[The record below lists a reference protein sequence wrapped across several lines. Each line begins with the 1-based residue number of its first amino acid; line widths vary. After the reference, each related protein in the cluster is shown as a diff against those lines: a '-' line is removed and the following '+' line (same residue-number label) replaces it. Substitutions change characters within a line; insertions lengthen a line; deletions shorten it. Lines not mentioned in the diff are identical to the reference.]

1 MGRKAATKRRQPP
14 ANGEAQRARSWSLL
28 CIWLALTALNLFI
41 YLPVGG
47 FEFVNWDDPSYITE
61 NAQVMKGLSR
71 ETFLWAI
78 TTARSPYWHP
88 VTWLTHLLDVRLFG
102 LDAGW
107 HHVTNA
113 VIHAINTLLIF
124 GLFRTMTGDDRR
136 SAFIAAVFGV
146 HPLHVES
153 VAWVTERKD
162 VLSTFFWALAVWAY
176 TAYVRAPEFRK
187 YFAVVVLFCLAVMSK
202 PMVVTLPAVLL
213 LFDIWPLKR
222 ISLTTV
228 DRQAWTRAILDKLPL
243 LAITVGTSIATVIIQ
258 RDVGAM
264 AGLDALPLQVR
275 LANAIMGYLS
285 YIWMTLWPAG
295 LAAFYPIQQYPGWL
309 VALAATTL
317 LGVSILVVLA
327 RRQQYLLVGWFFY
340 LVTLSPVIGLLQA
353 GEQRIADRFMYVPM
367 FGLLIVVAWG
377 VPELLKRVDARRG
390 LVPAAVAIVLALTV
404 TARAQTLH
412 WASSIT
418 LWEHGT
424 RVTPDSYIAHENL
437 GQALRERGRLDEAAA
452 SYRRALQHAPA
463 NSPNYI
469 AVIHNSLGIVA
480 TRQGKTEEA
489 LRHFQE
495 AVRFDDDFAEPRN
508 NLANA
513 LAGAGRPAEAIE
525 HYRAAVRLEP
535 ELTEPRVGLG
545 SALLT
550 LGQTD
555 EAIVQYQEALR
566 IDPSLA
572 QAHNGLGA
580 ALARQGRTDEAIAR
594 YNEALRLD
602 PDLPTAHLNMAVVL
616 IKQGKTAD
624 ARAHLERALAADP
637 SYAPARQLLD
647 RLGDN
652 KEEQKN
658 QAGG

>member
-1 MGRKAATKRRQPP
+1 MIPLEMGRKAATKRRQPVAHGDAP
-14 ANGEAQRARSWSLL
+14 RARSWTLL
-28 CIWLALTALNLFI
+28 WICLVLTALNLFI
-41 YLPVGG
+41 YFPVGG

-78 TTARSPYWHP
+78 TTAHSPYWHP

-113 VIHAINTLLIF
+113 LIHAINTLLIF
-124 GLFRTMTGDDRR
+124 GLFRTMTGNAWR

-162 VLSTFFWALAVWAY
+162 VLSTFFWALTVWAY
-176 TAYVRAPEFRK
+176 TAYVRAPEVRK
-187 YFAVVVLFCLAVMSK
+187 YLAVVVLFCLAVMSK

-213 LFDIWPLKR
+213 LFDIWPLQR
-222 ISLTTV
+222 VSVITF
-228 DRQAWTRAILDKLPL
+228 DRQVWTRAIVDKLPL
-243 LAITVGTSIATVIIQ
+243 LAVTIGTSIVTVIIQ
-258 RDVGAM
+258 RDVGAI
-264 AGLDALPLQVR
+264 AGLDALPLHVR
-275 LANAIMGYLS
+275 IANAIMGYLS
-285 YIWMTLWPAG
+285 YIWMTVWPAG
-295 LAAFYPIQQYPGWL
+295 LAAFYPIQQYPAWL
-309 VALAATTL
+309 VAMVAATL
-317 LGVSILVVLA
+317 LAVSIAVVVG
-327 RRQQYLLVGWFFY
+327 RRQPYLLVGWFFY

-353 GEQRIADRFMYVPM
+353 GEQRMADRFMYVPM

-377 VPELLKRVDARRG
+377 VPELLRRFDARRV
-390 LVPAAVAIVLALTV
+390 LAPAAVAVVMVLTV
-404 TARAQTLH
+404 TARAQTMH
-412 WASSIT
+412 WATSLT
-418 LWEHGT
+418 LWEHAA
-424 RVTPDSYIAHENL
+424 RVTPNSYIAHENL

-452 SYRRALQHAPA
+452 SYRRALEHAPA

-480 TRQGKTEEA
+480 TRQGNTDAA

-495 AVRFDDDFAEPRN
+495 AVHVDDDFAEPRN

-513 LAGAGRPAEAIE
+513 LAGLGRPAEALE

-550 LGQTD
+550 LGQTE

-566 IDPSLA
+566 IDPALA

-580 ALARQGRTDEAIAR
+580 ALARQGRSDEAIAR
-594 YNEALRLD
+594 YTEALRLD
-602 PDLPTAHLNMAVVL
+602 PKLPTAHLNMAVAL
-616 IKQGKTAD
+616 IKLGKVAD
-624 ARAHLERALAADP
+624 ARAHLERALAEDP
-637 SYAPARQLLD
+637 SYAPARQLLA
-647 RLGDN
+647 RLN
-652 KEEQKN
+652 
-658 QAGG
+658 AS

>member
-1 MGRKAATKRRQPP
+1 MGRKAATKRRQPVAAHDKAP
-14 ANGEAQRARSWSLL
+14 RGRTWSLL
-28 CIWLALTALNLFI
+28 WICLALTALNLFI
-41 YLPVGG
+41 YAPVRS

-61 NAQVMKGLSR
+61 NAMVMKGLSS
-71 ETFLWAI
+71 ETFRWAI

-113 VIHAINTLLIF
+113 IFHAINTLLIF
-124 GLFRTMTGDDRR
+124 GLFRTMTGDEWR

-162 VLSTFFWALAVWAY
+162 VLSTFFWALTVLAY
-176 TAYVRAPEFRK
+176 TAFVRAPAPRK
-187 YFAVVVLFCLAVMSK
+187 YVLVVGFFCLAVMSK

-213 LFDIWPLKR
+213 LFDIWPLR
-222 ISLTTV
+222 RVSLTAF
-228 DRQAWTRAILDKLPL
+228 DRRNWTSARLDKIPL
-243 LAITVGTSIATVIIQ
+243 LAITIGTSIATVVIQ

-264 AGLDALPLQVR
+264 AGLDALPLHVR
-275 LANAIMGYLS
+275 IANAIMGYLS
-285 YIWMTLWPAG
+285 YIWMTVWPAG
-295 LAAFYPIQQYPGWL
+295 LAAFYPIEQYPGWL
-309 VALAATTL
+309 VALAAVSL
-317 LGVSILVVLA
+317 VAVSITVVLA
-327 RRQQYLLVGWFFY
+327 RSKPYLLVGWFFY

-353 GEQRIADRFMYVPM
+353 GEQRMADRFMYVPM

-377 VPELLKRVDARRG
+377 VPELIKRFDARRV
-390 LVPAAVAIVLALTV
+390 LAPVTVAIVIALTL
-404 TARAQTLH
+404 TARAQALH
-412 WASSIT
+412 WASSIM
-418 LWEHGT
+418 LWEHAA

-437 GQALRERGRLDEAAA
+437 GQALRESGRLDEAAA
-452 SYRRALQHAPA
+452 SYRRALDHAPG
-463 NSPNYI
+463 NSPHYL

-480 TRQGKTEEA
+480 TRQGNTEAA
-489 LRHFQE
+489 LHHFRE
-495 AVRFDDDFAEPRN
+495 AVRFNENFAEPRN

-513 LAGAGRPAEAIE
+513 LAGAGRPAEALE

-550 LGQTD
+550 LGQTE
-555 EAIVQYQEALR
+555 EAIAQYQEALR
-566 IDPSLA
+566 INATLA

-602 PDLPTAHLNMAVVL
+602 PNLPTAHLNMAVVL
-616 IKQGKTAD
+616 IKQGKAAD
-624 ARAHLERALAADP
+624 AKAHLERALAADP
-637 SYAPARQLLD
+637 SYTPARQLLA
-647 RLGDN
+647 RLGGQ
-652 KEEQKN
+652 E
-658 QAGG
+658 GS

>member
-1 MGRKAATKRRQPP
+1 MGRKAATKRRQSV
-14 ANGEAQRARSWSLL
+14 ARGDTPHAWSSSLL
-28 CIWLALTALNLFI
+28 WICLALTALNLFI
-41 YLPVGG
+41 YAPVGG

-71 ETFLWAI
+71 ETFRWAI
-78 TTARSPYWHP
+78 TTAHSPYWHP

-113 VIHAINTLLIF
+113 LLHAINTLLIF
-124 GLFRTMTGDDRR
+124 GLFRTMTGDAWR

-162 VLSTFFWALAVWAY
+162 VLSTLFWALTVWAY
-176 TAYVRAPEFRK
+176 TAYVRAPEVRK
-187 YFAVVVLFCLAVMSK
+187 YLAVVVLFCLAVMSK

-213 LFDIWPLKR
+213 LFDIWPLQR
-222 ISLTTV
+222 VSLIAF
-228 DRQAWTRAILDKLPL
+228 DRHAWTRAIVDKLPL
-243 LAITVGTSIATVIIQ
+243 LAITVGTSIVTVIIQ

-264 AGLDALPLQVR
+264 AGLDALPLHVR
-275 LANAIMGYLS
+275 IANAIMGYLS
-285 YIWMTLWPAG
+285 YIWMTVWPAG

-309 VALAATTL
+309 VAIAAATL
-317 LGVSILVVLA
+317 LAVSIAVVVA
-327 RRQQYLLVGWFFY
+327 RRQPYLLVGWFFY

-353 GEQRIADRFMYVPM
+353 GEQRMADRFMYVPM

-377 VPELLKRVDARRG
+377 VPELLKRSDARRV
-390 LVPAAVAIVLALTV
+390 LVPAAVAIVMVFTV
-404 TARAQTLH
+404 TARAQTMH
-412 WASSIT
+412 WASSLT
-418 LWEHGT
+418 LWEHAA

-452 SYRRALQHAPA
+452 SYRRALEHAPPH
-463 NSPNYI
+463 SPNYI

-480 TRQGKTEEA
+480 TRQGNTDAA
-489 LRHFQE
+489 LTHFQE
-495 AVRFDDDFAEPRN
+495 AVRVDDDFAEPRN

-513 LAGAGRPAEAIE
+513 LAGLGRPADALE

-550 LGQTD
+550 LGQTE

-566 IDPSLA
+566 IDPALA

-594 YNEALRLD
+594 YTEALRLD
-602 PDLPTAHLNMAVVL
+602 PKLPTAHLNMAVAL
-616 IKQGKTAD
+616 IKLGRVAD
-624 ARAHLERALAADP
+624 ARIHLERALAEDP
-637 SYAPARQLLD
+637 SYAPARTLLA
-647 RLGDN
+647 RLN
-652 KEEQKN
+652 
-658 QAGG
+658 AS

>member
-1 MGRKAATKRRQPP
+1 MGRKAAKRRQS
-14 ANGEAQRARSWSLL
+14 AAHTEAPRARGRRPLWI
-28 CIWLALTALNLFI
+28 CLALTALNLFI
-41 YLPVGG
+41 YSPVRS

-61 NAQVMKGLSR
+61 NAMVMKGLSG
-71 ETFLWAI
+71 ETFHWAI

-107 HHVTNA
+107 HHVTNL
-113 VIHAINTLLIF
+113 IFHAINTLLIF
-124 GLFRTMTGDDRR
+124 GLFRTMTGDEWR

-162 VLSTFFWALAVWAY
+162 VLSTFFWALTVWAY
-176 TAYVRAPEFRK
+176 TAYVRAPTLRG
-187 YFAVVVLFCLAVMSK
+187 YLPVVAFFGLAVMSK

-213 LFDIWPLKR
+213 LFDIWPLR
-222 ISLTTV
+222 RVSLTAF
-228 DRQAWTRAILDKLPL
+228 DRQSWTRALLDKIPL
-243 LAITVGTSIATVIIQ
+243 LAITIGTSIATVVIQ

-264 AGLDALPLQVR
+264 AGLDALPLPVR
-275 LANAIMGYLS
+275 IANAIMGYLS
-285 YIWMTLWPAG
+285 YIWMTVWPAG
-295 LAAFYPIQQYPGWL
+295 LAAFYPIKQYPGWL
-309 VALAATTL
+309 VALAA
-317 LGVSILVVLA
+317 VSLVAVTIAVVLA
-327 RRQQYLLVGWFFY
+327 RSKPYLLVGWFFY

-353 GEQRIADRFMYVPM
+353 GEQRMADRFMYVPM

-377 VPELLKRVDARRG
+377 VPELMKRLDARRV
-390 LVPAAVAIVLALTV
+390 LAPVAVAIVIALAV

-418 LWEHGT
+418 LWEHAA
-424 RVTPDSYIAHENL
+424 RVTPESYIAHENL

-452 SYRRALQHAPA
+452 SYRRALNYAPG
-463 NSPNYI
+463 NSPHYL

-480 TRQGKTEEA
+480 TRQGNTEVA
-489 LRHFQE
+489 LHHFRE
-495 AVRFDDDFAEPRN
+495 AVRFNENFAEPRN

-513 LAGAGRPAEAIE
+513 LAGAGRPAEALE

-550 LGQTD
+550 LGQTE
-555 EAIVQYQEALR
+555 EAVTQYQEALR
-566 IDPSLA
+566 IDAMLA

-594 YNEALRLD
+594 YHEALRLD
-602 PDLPTAHLNMAVVL
+602 PNLPTAHLNMAVVL
-616 IKQGKTAD
+616 IKQGKAAD
-624 ARAHLERALAADP
+624 AKAHLERALAADP
-637 SYAPARQLLD
+637 SYAPARQLLA
-647 RLGDN
+647 RLGGQEDGRDQEN
-652 KEEQKN
+652 
-658 QAGG
+658 

>member
-1 MGRKAATKRRQPP
+1 MGRKAATKRRQP
-14 ANGEAQRARSWSLL
+14 AARGEAPRAGSWSPLWI
-28 CIWLALTALNLFI
+28 CLALTALNLFI

-78 TTARSPYWHP
+78 TTAHSPYWHP

-113 VIHAINTLLIF
+113 VIHAFNTLLIF
-124 GLFRTMTGDDRR
+124 GLFRTMTGDEWP

-162 VLSTFFWALAVWAY
+162 VLSTFFWALTVWAY
-176 TAYVRAPEFRK
+176 TAYVRAPEVRK
-187 YFAVVVLFCLAVMSK
+187 YLGVLALFCLAVMSK

-222 ISLTTV
+222 VSLTTF
-228 DRQAWTRAILDKLPL
+228 DRQAWTRAVLDKLPL
-243 LAITVGTSIATVIIQ
+243 LAVAIGTSIATVVIQ
-258 RDVGAM
+258 RDVGAV

-275 LANAIMGYLS
+275 IANAIMGYLS

-295 LAAFYPIQQYPGWL
+295 LAAFYPMKQYSGWL
-309 VALAATTL
+309 IALAAAAL
-317 LGVSILVVLA
+317 LAISAAGLLA
-327 RRQQYLLVGWFFY
+327 RRQPYLFVGWFFY
-340 LVTLSPVIGLLQA
+340 LGTLSPVIGLLQA
-353 GEQRIADRFMYVPM
+353 GEQRMADRFMYVPM

-377 VPELLKRVDARRG
+377 VPELVKRLGAARVLMPSA
-390 LVPAAVAIVLALTV
+390 LVIIIALTL

-418 LWEHGT
+418 LWEHAA

-452 SYRRALQHAPA
+452 SYRRALEHSPA
-463 NSPNYI
+463 NSPGYV

-480 TRQGKTEEA
+480 TRQGNTEA
-489 LRHFQE
+489 AVRHFQE
-495 AVRFDDDFAEPRN
+495 AVRVDDDFAEPRN

-513 LAGAGRPAEAIE
+513 LASAGRPAEALE
-525 HYRAAVRLEP
+525 HYRAAIRLEP

-550 LGQTD
+550 LGQTE

-566 IDPSLA
+566 IDPALA

-580 ALARQGRTDEAIAR
+580 ALARQGQTQQAMEHYR
-594 YNEALRLD
+594 EALRLK
-602 PDLPTAHLNMAVVL
+602 PDLHTAHLNIAIL
-616 IKQGKTAD
+616 LLKQGHASE
-624 ARAHLERALAADP
+624 ARTHLERAVAIDP
-637 SYAPARQLLD
+637 GYTPARQLLE
-647 RLGDN
+647 RLS
-652 KEEQKN
+652 
-658 QAGG
+658 AGSSS